1 MTGQEEPDDTRDG
14 SGTESDEAAHPE
26 PEAAHPEPATA
37 HPETAESEDAGAAR
51 TGVSGA
57 PTWSRVVIAGALA
70 VALLLVG
77 ATGGMLLAENRD
89 GADTAASGTAGADPV
104 SVGFSQDMAAH
115 HVQAVTMSN
124 WLRDRSDDRA
134 VRQLAFDI
142 GSTQQE
148 QIGRMK
154 GWLMLWGEPEQA
166 VGAPM
171 TWMSGHGDGAHGDGA
186 QGEAGTHGDDAHADG
201 HAPRSAGDP
210 LMPGMAT
217 EDELARMRSLS
228 GEELDV
234 YFLQLMLRHHQGGV
248 DMARYAVEHSE
259 VRAVRMLAQSMLDVQ
274 GAEVDLMRTM
284 LAERDAEPLPFP

>member
-1 MTGQEEPDDTRDG
+1 MTGREEPDDNRDAT
-14 SGTESDEAAHPE
+14 GTNPDEE
-26 PEAAHPEPATA
+26 A
-37 HPETAESEDAGAAR
+37 HPETAESSDTAR
-51 TGVSGA
+51 PALAGA
-57 PTWSRVVIAGALA
+57 PTWSRVVIATALA

-104 SVGFSQDMAAH
+104 SVGFAQDMAAH

-154 GWLMLWGEPEQA
+154 GWLMLWDEPEQA
-166 VGAPM
+166 VGEPM
-171 TWMSGHGDGAHGDGA
+171 TWMSGHGDGAHGDGGA
-186 QGEAGTHGDDAHADG
+186 DGDGGAHGDG

-259 VRAVRMLAQSMLDVQ
+259 VGAVRMLAQSMLDVQ